1 MIDLNKKRELQA
13 GWLDSWSVVEAKMN
27 DVQRQPREREND
39 DHRHQHLVTD
49 RQTDRQ
55 TDSTDSKLE
64 KVHNDH

>member
-13 GWLDSWSVVEAKMN
+13 GRLDSWSVVEAKMN

-49 RQTDRQ
+49 KQTDRHENANAM
-55 TDSTDSKLE
+55 TTVTSIL
-64 KVHNDH
+64 